1 MNLRFLVFFWSMKM
15 GALLD
20 IFANIIWYVEDFNP
34 DCGDS
39 AYIMGIVDLL
49 LVCVELSYRP
59 EAGSVRLIKSGS
71 PAKCH
76 VLLIYG
82 YKAKKM
88 ATDEQESKQVVVDA
102 WQSDGNQLNDVRAK
116 LAGVSKELQRWNE
129 NKFGLIPNKI
139 RQLNKELEQCPFDSS
154 DEVVQN
160 RRNAIVVELNKSLE
174 IEESIWRQRSII
186 NWLQEGD
193 QNTKFFHGFAK
204 GRGRKNRVLGIM
216 SSTGEWIEQETE
228 IQQAFNT
235 HFSQLFTSE
244 GCDHMELVL
253 DTVQRKVTDD
263 INAKLN
269 KLFTKLDID
278 EALKQMGPDKSPGE
292 DGFSARFYQAY
303 WEIVGDEVSN
313 RCLQVLNEG
322 ASVKDLNH
330 TLLALIP
337 KIENP
342 QGVADFRPISLCN
355 VLYKLISKAMVNRMK
370 LILPEAMGM
379 INPSRGLRQ
388 GDPLSP
394 YLFLLC
400 SEGLTS
406 LFQNVERE
414 GFVHGAKVSEGS
426 PPISHLLFAD
436 DSMLFGRAEM
446 QELTLLKQC
455 LLLYERVA
463 GQKVNF
469 QKSAVAFGPG
479 LLEEQKSLIATF
491 LGVPVV
497 PFHEKYLGLP
507 TVAGRNKKEM
517 FKRIHERLDQH
528 LQGWQLR
535 LLSKAGKTIL
545 IKAVAQAIPSYTMN
559 KMDGG
564 LGFRDIECFNQALLA
579 TTVWRIV
586 MQPTSL
592 ANRVL
597 QAKYVHGGDWAT
609 APIGPK
615 PSFIWRSLVWGKELL
630 CAGIRWRVGNG
641 TAIRIWEDKWLPS
654 PWSFRVVTP
663 RFMDSNTRVSTLMTS
678 PSMWDVIFIQTHFL
692 PVDADKILSIPVCE
706 RSGSDVA
713 IWHYT
718 NDGYYT
724 VKSGYWLA
732 MELKQVGKSTSSS
745 GEKGET
751 NSNSIWS
758 IIWGLSV
765 PNKVKLFLWRAYH
778 AFLPCVERLFKRKVC
793 SSDICS
799 RCGGASESVLHS
811 LWACRIAQKV
821 WKCSWLAGVVKLW
834 KFQSFS
840 VLLHRVAM
848 EGTNKELDLFGL
860 VCSWWIWKCRNDT
873 IHGKEGLKPDILVQ
887 RCKEWQSELAQTQS
901 TNKPITGFVV
911 KEIVR
916 TPQVKLKEWLKEARL
931 KGGTFRAFHPD
942 DRYCHVCLSKDHWS
956 SACPYQIELPVG
968 ATVGPFAEI
977 LCLCCGEDRPHPGVP
992 GVDWKARVVLKD
1004 SCMLGSPEALR
1015 RAAAARGIKA
1025 NTSAGAA
1032 NGTNA

>member
-1 MNLRFLVFFWSMKM
+1 
-15 GALLD
+15 
-20 IFANIIWYVEDFNP
+20 
-34 DCGDS
+34 
-39 AYIMGIVDLL
+39 
-49 LVCVELSYRP
+49 
-59 EAGSVRLIKSGS
+59 
-71 PAKCH
+71 
-76 VLLIYG
+76 
-82 YKAKKM
+82 
-88 ATDEQESKQVVVDA
+88 
-102 WQSDGNQLNDVRAK
+102 
-116 LAGVSKELQRWNE
+116 
-129 NKFGLIPNKI
+129 
-139 RQLNKELEQCPFDSS
+139 
-154 DEVVQN
+154 
-160 RRNAIVVELNKSLE
+160 
-174 IEESIWRQRSII
+174 
-186 NWLQEGD
+186 
-193 QNTKFFHGFAK
+193 
-204 GRGRKNRVLGIM
+204 M

-263 INAKLN
+263 MNAKLN
-269 KLFTKLDID
+269 KPFTKLDID

-292 DGFSARFYQAY
+292 DGFSTRFYQAY
-303 WEIVGDEVSN
+303 WEIVEDEVSN

-370 LILPEAMGM
+370 LILPEVISCYQSAFVPGRCIHDNVVTAFEVIHSIRNKQTGTHPYCVLKLDISKAYDRVEWIFLRNIMLKLGFSERWVELVMKCVESVSFSILWNGKAMGM
-379 INPSRGLRQ
+379 INLSQGLRQ

-414 GFVHGAKVSEGS
+414 GLVHGAKVSEGS

-436 DSMLFGRAEM
+436 DNMLFGRAEM

-455 LLLYERVA
+455 LLLYERAV

-528 LQGWQLR
+528 LQGWQSR

-579 TTVWRIV
+579 KTVWRIV

-597 QAKYVHGGDWAT
+597 QAKYVHGGDWAA

-615 PSFIWRSLVWGKELL
+615 TSFIWRSLVWGKELL

-678 PSMWDVIFIQTHFL
+678 PSMWDVIFIQNHFL

-706 RSGSDVA
+706 KSGSDVA

-751 NSNSIWS
+751 NSNSVWS

-765 PNKVKLFLWRAYH
+765 PNKVKLFLWRACH

-840 VLLHRVAM
+840 DLLHRVAM
-848 EGTNKELDLFGL
+848 EGTNKELDLFEL
-860 VCSWWIWKCRNDT
+860 VCWWIWKCRNDT
-873 IHGKEGLKPDILVQ
+873 IHVRTLHVSNTSSSLLYFDGAVDKLNGRVGVGAVVLNPEHGLLGALSIPLPLSLNPKATEALALWYGIEYGKKLGLLNVDIRGDALNVLNGLNT
-887 RCKEWQSELAQTQS
+887 RGWDFSEIGGVLDAVRLTMTEFEIVSWRHVKKRFNAVAHELARRALSLVEGWFSKKQG
-901 TNKPITGFVV
+901 P
-911 KEIVR
+911 
-916 TPQVKLKEWLKEARL
+916 EWLIQLIA
-931 KGGTFRAFHPD
+931 
-942 DRYCHVCLSKDHWS
+942 
-956 SACPYQIELPVG
+956 
-968 ATVGPFAEI
+968 
-977 LCLCCGEDRPHPGVP
+977 
-992 GVDWKARVVLKD
+992 
-1004 SCMLGSPEALR
+1004 GS
-1015 RAAAARGIKA
+1015 
-1025 NTSAGAA
+1025 NV
-1032 NGTNA
+1032 